1 MLVPS
6 RERDT
11 ASDRAGSGRSERV
24 SVEPLDGVWLYA
36 DAPVGRSGLHP
47 LAGRFGG
54 VGVLVDSEREGLA
67 GLGIAQMEAGDK
79 PGRAASVSR
88 SSLTFGSSS
97 FAGMELKVARRASI
111 APSLFANAK

>member
-1 MLVPS
+1 MECEVLVPS

-11 ASDRAGSGRSERV
+11 VPDRAGSDRSERV

-47 LAGRFGG
+47 LASRFGG

-67 GLGIAQMEAGDK
+67 GL
-79 PGRAASVSR
+79 
-88 SSLTFGSSS
+88 
-97 FAGMELKVARRASI
+97 ELKGARRASI
-111 APSLFANAK
+111 ALLVRQR